1 MAVNDLR
8 DPVAIQGAMRAPSVV
23 QNLNLASD
31 LCGDRSNINVLY
43 DSGVQLYSHSGGAGK
58 NFVPLRTQNTHLLA
72 GESEKRPD
80 VGCDYTAS
88 FADTSFLPR
97 GFASDQLFFAVTG
110 LGISIVQ
117 FGKVAAALTV
127 PDKMST
133 AQINA
138 DLAAQGTDATAFT
151 SAPGAVANAVF
162 RATFSGVYIEY
173 RQDGRKCSFVLP
185 SVLGMSSGSGLNDA
199 TSLGFP
205 MPGNKQS
212 NPVPFLL
219 SPRNTNQS
227 QEIFVVNFTSPNE
240 IATIGT
246 PAAGAGTY
254 ALKYN
259 LLFSGYF
266 CMEDGRPAQQNFS
279 LATAAAAS
287 EYRVIGG

>member
-1 MAVNDLR
+1 MATSDV
-8 DPVAIQGAMRAPSVV
+8 RAPSVV

-31 LCGDRSNINVLY
+31 LYGDRSNINVLY
-43 DSGVQLYSHSGGAGK
+43 DSGVQLYEHTGGASK
-58 NFVPLRTQNTHLLA
+58 NFKPLRSQNTHLLA
-72 GESEKRPD
+72 GESELRPD
-80 VGCDYTAS
+80 VGCNYTAT
-88 FADTSFLPR
+88 FADTSFLPK
-97 GFASDQLFFAVTG
+97 GFASDQLYFAVTG

-117 FGKVAAALTV
+117 FGRVIGPLSGT
-127 PDKMST
+127 DKMST
-133 AQINA
+133 AQIDA
-138 DLAAQGTDATAFT
+138 DLAAQGTDAANFT

-199 TSLGFP
+199 TSLGLP

-219 SPRNTNQS
+219 SARNTQQS
-227 QEIFVVNFTSPNE
+227 QEIFLVNFTSPNE
-240 IATIGT
+240 IASIGA
-246 PAAGAGTY
+246 PAAGTY

-287 EYRVIGG
+287 EFRVIGG

>member
-1 MAVNDLR
+1 MATSDV
-8 DPVAIQGAMRAPSVV
+8 RAPSVV

-31 LCGDRSNINVLY
+31 LYGDRSNINVLY
-43 DSGVQLYSHSGGAGK
+43 DSGVQLYSYAGGGAGK
-58 NFVPLRTQNTHLLA
+58 SFVPIRTQNTHLLA
-72 GESEKRPD
+72 GESELRPD
-80 VGCDYTAS
+80 VGCDYPAT

-97 GFASDQLFFAVTG
+97 GFASDQLFFAVTS

-117 FGKVAAALTV
+117 FGRVAAALNGGN
-127 PDKMST
+127 KMST

-138 DLAAQGTDATAFT
+138 DLVAQGTDAAAFT

-162 RATFSGVYIEY
+162 RSTFSLAYSEY
-173 RQDGRKCSFVLP
+173 RSDGRKCSFVLP
-185 SVLGMSSGSGLNDA
+185 WMLGMSSGSGLNDA

-227 QEIFVVNFTSPNE
+227 QEIFVVNFTAPNE
-240 IATIGT
+240 TAAIDTLA
-246 PAAGAGTY
+246 PAAGTY

-266 CMEDGRPAQQNFS
+266 CDEQGVPAMQNFS
-279 LATAAAAS
+279 RATAAAAS